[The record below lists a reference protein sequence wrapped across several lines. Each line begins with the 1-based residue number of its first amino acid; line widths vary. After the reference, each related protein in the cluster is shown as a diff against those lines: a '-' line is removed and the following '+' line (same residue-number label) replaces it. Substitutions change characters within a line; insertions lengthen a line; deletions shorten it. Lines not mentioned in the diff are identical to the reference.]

1 MATNVTCKLWK
12 HTMTKNTFKARD
24 DLYRGSRVRPGID
37 LVSLMEKSD
46 MTHPLDTEPDVI
58 YA

>member
-1 MATNVTCKLWK
+1 MCKLWK
-12 HTMTKNTFKARD
+12 HTTIKITLKARD

-37 LVSLMEKSD
+37 LVSLMEKLD
-46 MTHPLDTEPDVI
+46 ITHPLDRVPDVI

>member
-1 MATNVTCKLWK
+1 MI
-12 HTMTKNTFKARD
+12 KNTLNARD

-37 LVSLMEKSD
+37 LVSLMEKLD
-46 MTHPLDTEPDVI
+46 TTHPLDTEPDVI

>member
-1 MATNVTCKLWK
+1 MCKLWK
-12 HTMTKNTFKARD
+12 HTLIKNTLKARD

>member
-1 MATNVTCKLWK
+1 MRKLQK
-12 HTMTKNTFKARD
+12 HMTVKNTLKLSE

-37 LVSLMEKSD
+37 LVSLMEKLD
-46 MTHPLDTEPDVI
+46 MTHPLDTVRDVM

>member
-1 MATNVTCKLWK
+1 MATNVMCKLWK
-12 HTMTKNTFKARD
+12 HTMIKNTLNARD

-37 LVSLMEKSD
+37 LVSLMEKLD
-46 MTHPLDTEPDVI
+46 TTHPLDTEPDVI